1 MNETGDIHGEPH
13 YYDLDHNDPTNRL
26 EACSVCGAVVYMDWE
41 ERHTEWHAW
50 LGRTIGV
57 VA

>member
-1 MNETGDIHGEPH
+1 MHGSEPH
-13 YYDLDHNDPTNRL
+13 YFDLDLDAL
-26 EACSVCGAVVYMDWE
+26 GLYQLGVCSACGAVVHARWE